1 MQNILKKEF
10 NLKKILLLAATTSV
24 LFAGADIEPLVDY
37 DKQDVVQAVETVKEV
52 KPAPAPV
59 PVVCPTPVPVKPE
72 GPKKWYV
79 GLDGLGAQFETDSG
93 KCNELAAVVAKLGYD
108 FNKYIGIEGRIG
120 YGINDSDHIAGG
132 TTEIKENYG
141 LYLKPML
148 PMGEK
153 VHLFGLLGY
162 AKAKVESKWNSRSTQ
177 GALEGTVDEA
187 SPSFGIGLNY
197 AINDRWSIVAEGVR
211 LLHKVDG
218 TFKVKDGNPS
228 TRSESDIN
236 LDTFG
241 LGVNYRF

>member
-1 MQNILKKEF
+1 M
-10 NLKKILLLAATTSV
+10 KKILLLAATTSV

-37 DKQDVVQAVETVKEV
+37 DKQDVVEAVEVVKEV
-52 KPAPAPV
+52 VPVPVPA
-59 PVVCPTPVPVKPE
+59 PVVCPAPVPVKPE

-79 GLDGLGAQFETDSG
+79 GLDGLGAQYETDSG

-108 FNKYIGIEGRIG
+108 FNKYIGIEGRVG
-120 YGINDSDHIAGG
+120 YGVKDSDHIAGG

-148 PMGEK
+148 PLGEK
-153 VHLFGLLGY
+153 VYLFGLLGY
-162 AKAKVESKWNSRSTQ
+162 AKAKVESAWDSSSTT
-177 GALEGTVDEA
+177 GALAGTVDES
-187 SPSFGIGLNY
+187 SPSFGLGLNY

-218 TFKVKDGNPS
+218 TFDVKNGG

-241 LGVNYRF
+241 LGINYKF